1 MRLLQRRRQIVD
13 TAGATRSLLRTDGPF
28 HHHHVPKTP
37 FTKTHLDVDE
47 LLTHQRRLVT
57 GPVDLEHRGRDPI
70 VMLIRLGNIAV
81 QDLFGN

>member
-1 MRLLQRRRQIVD
+1 
-13 TAGATRSLLRTDGPF
+13 
-28 HHHHVPKTP
+28 
-37 FTKTHLDVDE
+37 